1 MFAFHFK
8 EKLRDKSDQT
18 EFHGLP
24 WILIVLLLILL
35 SLAVLYFGKSGHPQQ
50 AVASKTN
57 SQFTPR
63 PPRTY
68 SVFYSGGVFSPTN
81 LRIHSGDTVK
91 FQNNG
96 FSAIKIAPNS
106 EKDQENGVGFE
117 NIGEIQTK
125 NSFSYTFSTSGIF
138 NYHNEKNPNE
148 AGAIIIR

>member
-1 MFAFHFK
+1 MFVFHFK
-8 EKLRDKSDQT
+8 EKLKDKSDQA

-24 WILIVLLLILL
+24 WILIVLLLVLL
-35 SLAVLYFGKSGHPQQ
+35 SLAVLYFGKSGSSKSVF
-50 AVASKTN
+50 AVSGNHT
-57 SQFTPR
+57 STR
-63 PPRTY
+63 SPRTY

-96 FSAIKIAPNS
+96 FSAIKISPDT
-106 EKDQENGVGFE
+106 EKDQESGVGFE
-117 NIGEIQTK
+117 NIGEIQSK
-125 NSFSYTFSTSGIF
+125 NSFSYTFFTAGIF